1 MPSFNPCQSDVRLNA
16 RDYEFGDLALLY
28 CGREK
33 CAPGHSYGPDMR
45 SHYVFHL
52 ILAGNGMF
60 KSSGKLFHLSA
71 GQGFLLYPETQ
82 VYYSA
87 DIESPW
93 EYIWVGFS
101 GRSAG
106 KLLRRTALSPEMPV
120 IEFRERFAAQ
130 GELMRRI
137 VEAVGRGAA
146 EDMMESYGLFL
157 EFLSNLTREK
167 TLRIEDMPVGGVSPF
182 LSGTPS
188 GQYVERAKDFI
199 RENLSRDITASD
211 VARHLGL
218 NRSYFC
224 KIFTEACGRP
234 PSRFIAWYRLNTA
247 WHLLHYTSM
256 PIAEISGHVG
266 YNDPAYFTRCFTK
279 WFGRPPREE
288 RGKY

>member
-1 MPSFNPCQSDVRLNA
+1 MASFNPCESDVRLSA

-33 CAPGHSYGPDMR
+33 CEPGHSYGPDMR

-52 ILAGNGMF
+52 ILSGNGMF

-71 GQGFLLYPETQ
+71 GQGFMLYPETQ

-87 DIESPW
+87 DIETPW

-101 GRSAG
+101 GRSAAR
-106 KLLRRTALSPEMPV
+106 LLRRTALSPEMPV
-120 IEFRERFAAQ
+120 MQFPERFEAQ

-137 VEAVGRGAA
+137 VEAVRAGSA

-157 EFLSNLTREK
+157 EFLSNLAREK
-167 TLRIEDMPVGGVSPF
+167 ALNNNDVPVE
-182 LSGTPS
+182 SGPQS

-211 VARHLGL
+211 VARSLGL

-224 KIFTEACGRP
+224 KIFAEACGRP

-256 PIAEISGHVG
+256 PIAEISEHVG

-279 WFGRPPREE
+279 WFGRPPRDE
-288 RGKY
+288 RGGK